1 MRCKEGF
8 VMATTHQH
16 FHLELRH
23 ATAPTYIVSYLFPA
37 LLFVYELLRVGQWIR
52 DHGMQFAAYK
62 QMGYEYLLMLLFV
75 GLQIVVEAIFL
86 LGAAMR
92 KDHRDFEHRVPN
104 VVLGIGCSIAL
115 LAIDLAIQ
123 LAF

>member
-1 MRCKEGF
+1 
-8 VMATTHQH
+8 MATTHQH

-23 ATAPTYIVSYLFPA
+23 ATAPTYFISYLFPA

-52 DHGMQFAAYK
+52 DHGMQFVAFK

-92 KDHRDFEHRVPN
+92 KDHRDFEHRLPN
-104 VVLGIGCSIAL
+104 VILGIGLSIAL

>member
-1 MRCKEGF
+1 
-8 VMATTHQH
+8 MAATHH

-23 ATAPTYIVSYLFPA
+23 ASVPTYFVSYLFPA

-52 DHGMQFAAYK
+52 DHGMHFAGFK
-62 QMGYEYLLMLLFV
+62 GMGYEYLLMLLFV
-75 GLQIVVEAIFL
+75 GLQIVIEALYL

-92 KDHRDFEHRVPN
+92 RDRDFEHRLPN

>member
-1 MRCKEGF
+1 
-8 VMATTHQH
+8 
-16 FHLELRH
+16 
-23 ATAPTYIVSYLFPA
+23 
-37 LLFVYELLRVGQWIR
+37 
-52 DHGMQFAAYK
+52 MQFVAFK

-92 KDHRDFEHRVPN
+92 KDHRDFEHRLPN
-104 VVLGIGCSIAL
+104 VILGIGLSIVL

-123 LAF
+123 LSF

>member
-1 MRCKEGF
+1 
-8 VMATTHQH
+8 MATTHQH

-23 ATAPTYIVSYLFPA
+23 ATAPTYFISYLFPA
-37 LLFVYELLRVGQWIR
+37 LLFAYELLRVGQWIR
-52 DHGMQFAAYK
+52 DHGMQFGAFK

-86 LGAAMR
+86 LGAVMR
-92 KDHRDFEHRVPN
+92 RDHRDFEHRVPN